1 MTLRISKKLE
11 PVNTYRLNPSRNILI
26 AVNIALLTG
35 VFFIQSCGVYSL
47 RPSTTNA
54 STISIAEFY
63 NNADLGPANMGQ
75 TFTNDLKTY
84 FIQNSNLKVI
94 AEEGE
99 LQMSGEIMDF
109 KLTPISPVSTGDP
122 NTRNT
127 AASTR
132 LTIVVK
138 ATYVNTLDETMSF
151 KDKSFSFYQDFPT
164 DGQPFSDL
172 EEGLVRKIFQQIE
185 LDIYNASIA
194 NW

>member
-1 MTLRISKKLE
+1 ME